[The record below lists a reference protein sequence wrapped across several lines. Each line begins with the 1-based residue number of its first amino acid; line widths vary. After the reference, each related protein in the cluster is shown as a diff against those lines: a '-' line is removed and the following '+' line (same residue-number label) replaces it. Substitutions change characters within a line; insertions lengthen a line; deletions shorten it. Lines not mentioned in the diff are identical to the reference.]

1 MLSLR
6 DLQVD
11 FCRSITGATPGEL
24 LQLVHE
30 DGIDPSARL
39 SIYRNNVVSRLSNVL
54 TATYPVVCK
63 LVDRRFFAFAADTY
77 IRQHLPSEACLV
89 EYGGDFPSFLAEFP
103 PAAKLNYL
111 SDVARLECIIHR
123 ACRAER
129 LPPISIASLAGL
141 GGDPRADP
149 IEHCRL
155 HWRFV
160 ASPYAIDQIWI
171 AHQAVDLRA
180 DLRLRST
187 GAQLQVSVREG
198 LCLVKLPPAIWEFR
212 SRLANGETLGAAFE
226 VARVISEDFD
236 PVSALA
242 NLFDDGLVVGLTAD
256 SRPFKS

>member
-24 LQLVHE
+24 LQLVSG
-30 DGIDPSARL
+30 DGIYPSARL
-39 SIYRNNVVSRLSNVL
+39 SIYRNNVVSRLSDVL

-63 LVDRRFFAFAADTY
+63 LVDRRFFAYAADKY
-77 IRQHLPSEACLV
+77 IRQHLPTEACLL
-89 EYGGDFPSFLAEFP
+89 EYGEDFPSFLAEFT

-111 SDVARLECIIHR
+111 PDVARLEWTIHR
-123 ACRAER
+123 AFRAER

-141 GGDPRADP
+141 GGDPAQ
-149 IEHCRL
+149 IRL
-155 HWRFV
+155 SIANSTKFV
-160 ASPYAIDQIWI
+160 ASSYAIDQIWI

-187 GAQLQVSVREG
+187 GAHLQVSAREG
-198 LCLVKLPPAIWEFR
+198 LCIVELPPAIWEFR
-212 SRLANGETLGAAFE
+212 SRLADGETLGAAL
-226 VARVISEDFD
+226 VMARTMSADFD
-236 PVSALA
+236 PAPALA

-256 SRPFKS
+256 SWHSKS